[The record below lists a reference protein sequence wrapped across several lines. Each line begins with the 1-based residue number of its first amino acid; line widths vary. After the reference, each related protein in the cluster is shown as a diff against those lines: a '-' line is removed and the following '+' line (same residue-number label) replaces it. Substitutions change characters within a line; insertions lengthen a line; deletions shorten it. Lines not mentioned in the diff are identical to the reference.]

1 MIPKGL
7 IESSY
12 KIVSNVN
19 LKLNVEI
26 TSKDTDISNNDVEQ
40 VSSPEQSVLT
50 DTPSDIHLSTKH
62 EPIALEQLNTFFFFL
77 SGFSFTNIH
86 DSRDSRGKG
95 RVSI

>member
-50 DTPSDIHLSTKH
+50 DTPSDIHLSTEH
-62 EPIALEQLNTFFFFL
+62 EPIAL
-77 SGFSFTNIH
+77 
-86 DSRDSRGKG
+86 
-95 RVSI
+95 

>member
-50 DTPSDIHLSTKH
+50 DTPSDIHLSTEH
-62 EPIALEQLNTFFFFL
+62 EPIALEQLNTFFFFFYL
-77 SGFSFTNIH
+77 GFI
-86 DSRDSRGKG
+86 
-95 RVSI
+95 

>member
-40 VSSPEQSVLT
+40 VSSP
-50 DTPSDIHLSTKH
+50 
-62 EPIALEQLNTFFFFL
+62 
-77 SGFSFTNIH
+77 
-86 DSRDSRGKG
+86 
-95 RVSI
+95 